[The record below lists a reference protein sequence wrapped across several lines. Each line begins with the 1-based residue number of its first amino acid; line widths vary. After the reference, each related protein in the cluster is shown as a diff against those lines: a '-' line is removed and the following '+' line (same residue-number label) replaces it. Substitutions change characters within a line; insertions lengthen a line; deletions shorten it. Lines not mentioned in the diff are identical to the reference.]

1 MGCHVAAPPIC
12 QGFLQVRGINPY
24 NPGQYNPYNA
34 GLVFRFINNGQQY
47 NLMLNYLSAILAL
60 IAFVDPVL
68 IKLID
73 LKFQKEVDSVF
84 EAHPITTMMFF
95 ASLLVFV
102 LTFGIELTFHS
113 SHLSPTCAALLRTA
127 MMFSGSLSLTSLASV
142 LLPDALRP
150 LLYAFCAFLS
160 LANLHNLVRK
170 WYHWVHRAIV
180 DNLETALTGE
190 AWKRIQH
197 RSGYLTCLDNCLSG
211 DLVTELNLMFLT
223 LLPSLAGLAVV
234 HGCKQACS
242 ICILLFASR
251 PSLYAFYSLQ
261 AGPLYMHS
269 TLCMQAH
276 LLGSP
281 DLCTVPGLL
290 PACEGLSAGQEGV
303 FGASK
308 YKPVKVLGDA
318 IKTGEVKEKVEELIL
333 EVGVPKSRL
342 ATICWD

>member
-1 MGCHVAAPPIC
+1 MSIDNQTSSIHHITVNI
-12 QGFLQVRGINPY
+12 VRINLREQR
-24 NPGQYNPYNA
+24 NLMFIQSSD
-34 GLVFRFINNGQQY
+34 FINNGQQY

-180 DNLETALTGE
+180 DNLETALTGM
-190 AWKRIQH
+190 RQSH
-197 RSGYLTCLDNCLSG
+197 LRRRGT
-211 DLVTELNLMFLT
+211 
-223 LLPSLAGLAVV
+223 PS
-234 HGCKQACS
+234 
-242 ICILLFASR
+242 
-251 PSLYAFYSLQ
+251 
-261 AGPLYMHS
+261 
-269 TLCMQAH
+269 
-276 LLGSP
+276 
-281 DLCTVPGLL
+281 TVPI
-290 PACEGLSAGQEGV
+290 PTISR
-303 FGASK
+303 
-308 YKPVKVLGDA
+308 
-318 IKTGEVKEKVEELIL
+318 
-333 EVGVPKSRL
+333 VPQV
-342 ATICWD
+342 